1 MPFLVETSHQSL
13 SLIIQSVII
22 CVCIFFIDTIPKM
35 NTYFVKRITE
45 AVHTNGHL
53 WFSCIDMV
61 VVGFSKQDN
70 VLYNR

>member
-1 MPFLVETSHQSL
+1 
-13 SLIIQSVII
+13 
-22 CVCIFFIDTIPKM
+22 M

-53 WFSCIDMV
+53 WFSCIDVV
-61 VVGFSKQDN
+61 VVGFFKQDN